1 MATIP
6 IAAYAIASTVP
17 LRELVTLFDGKAAVT
32 KASKT
37 ALVASYS
44 GNGWAVLHDFGA
56 VVFFGVDE
64 AEQKRVIAAM
74 QRFDEGGPAGGT
86 PRAPVAESFRVE
98 VRADVARPNASFD
111 GAVVRELSAPIV
123 EIVAFV
129 IGQSVAMEYYEE
141 DVDGLVDKLHTVA
154 VQLEQ
159 MGHFRGRVRDLLRL
173 VGLGMT
179 LRNRVVRTLSLLDS
193 PALTW
198 DVEEL
203 DRLHRDLKQSFSIED
218 RYRALDHKLHMI
230 DDNLELLVDLAQQK
244 RSLFLEI
251 LVVVLIAIEVVL
263 FVAQMK
269 H

>member
-1 MATIP
+1 M
-6 IAAYAIASTVP
+6 
-17 LRELVTLFDGKAAVT
+17 
-32 KASKT
+32 
-37 ALVASYS
+37 
-44 GNGWAVLHDFGA
+44 
-56 VVFFGVDE
+56 
-64 AEQKRVIAAM
+64 
-74 QRFDEGGPAGGT
+74 
-86 PRAPVAESFRVE
+86 
-98 VRADVARPNASFD
+98 
-111 GAVVRELSAPIV
+111 
-123 EIVAFV
+123 
-129 IGQSVAMEYYEE
+129 
-141 DVDGLVDKLHTVA
+141 A

-263 FVAQMK
+263 FVAQIEALRCPRAVASGCARVGSGTSTPK
-269 H
+269 VALALLEGGSVRAEVVAGLGAHARVGRIAVGSRRTAEVGDVDQRVPTP